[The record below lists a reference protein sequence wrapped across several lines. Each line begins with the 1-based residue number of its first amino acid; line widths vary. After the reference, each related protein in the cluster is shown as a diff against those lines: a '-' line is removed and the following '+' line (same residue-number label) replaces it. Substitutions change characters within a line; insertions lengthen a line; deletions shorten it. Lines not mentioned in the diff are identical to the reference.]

1 MANLYFERAIY
12 PEFLKA
18 CQNDLILILTG
29 ARQTGKTTFLK
40 HIQQVLGGE
49 EKSVFW
55 VNLENPEFLDLL
67 NHHPDNLFKIT
78 GLAPDSR
85 QTVIVDEIQ
94 HLSNPTNFLKF
105 IYDEYKGKTKLI
117 TSGSSSFYL
126 DNRFKD
132 SLAGRKRVFEL
143 YTLNFG
149 EFLRFRSADEL
160 VKELGCGVNSGLL
173 HKGEMDVVLME
184 YLLYGGYP
192 GVVLEKDIRMKKELL
207 AELALSHLRKDI
219 FESHIQ
225 EQNKYYSILK
235 MLANNAGSLL
245 NQATLAGAA
254 GLSLSSVERY
264 VYVMQKSF
272 QICLLRPFFRNV
284 RKELTKMPK
293 AYFFDL
299 GLRNY
304 FVNSFEPLVTRNDK
318 GILFENA
325 VARELVFRY
334 GQENIKFWRT
344 QNHNEVDFII
354 NEKSALEV
362 KFSGNDIKRSKY
374 ELFAQNYPEIKLDFM
389 TFDGLAAFLAGLN

>member
-40 HIQQVLGGE
+40 HIQEVLGGE

-85 QTVIVDEIQ
+85 QTIIVDEIQ

-105 IYDEYKGKTKLI
+105 IYDEYKEKTKLI

-149 EFLRFRSADEL
+149 EFLRFRGADEL
-160 VKELGCGVNSGLL
+160 VKEPGRGANSGLL
-173 HKGEMDVVLME
+173 HKGEMDAVLTE

-192 GVVLEKDIRMKKELL
+192 SVVLEKDIRMKKELL

-304 FVNSFEPLVTRNDK
+304 FVNSFEPPVTRNDK

-334 GQENIKFWRT
+334 GQENVKFWRT
-344 QNHNEVDFII
+344 QNQNEVDFII
-354 NEKSALEV
+354 NEKRALEV
-362 KFSGNDIKRSKY
+362 KFSGNDIKPSKY
-374 ELFAQNYPEIKLDFM
+374 KLFAQNYPEIKLDFM